1 MSVFS
6 RHQTLSSAQSVLLL
20 DIDLERQLALER
32 GLVDSGYALLEKLT
46 DASLLLKR
54 VRFHQP
60 HILVVGIDAP
70 DAVVLE
76 QLRLIHD
83 TCPVPVVMFAEKE
96 APKLIKTIVKA
107 GVNGFVVNDIQAHR
121 IRPIIDIATARFQEA
136 QDLRRELE
144 ATKTQLE
151 GRKLIDRAKGLLM
164 SHRDLSEDE
173 AYRALRK
180 MAMDKGRPLAE
191 IAETLIDVLTLLE
204 QSR

>member
-6 RHQTLSSAQSVLLL
+6 RHQASSSAQSVLLL

-32 GLVDSGYALLEKLT
+32 GLVDSGYALVEKLI

-60 HILVVGIDAP
+60 DILVVGIDAP

-83 TCPVPVVMFAEKE
+83 SCPVPVVMFAEKE

-180 MAMDKGRPLAE
+180 MAMDKGKPLADV
-191 IAETLIDVLTLLE
+191 AETLIDVLTLLE

>member
-6 RHQTLSSAQSVLLL
+6 RHQASSSAQSVLLL

-32 GLVDSGYALLEKLT
+32 GLVDSGYALVDKLT
-46 DASLLLKR
+46 DASLLLQR

-60 HILVVGIDAP
+60 DILVVGIDAP
-70 DAVVLE
+70 VAVVLE

-180 MAMDKGRPLAE
+180 MAMDKGKPLADV
-191 IAETLIDVLTLLE
+191 AETLIDVLTLLE

>member
-6 RHQTLSSAQSVLLL
+6 RNQASSSAQSVLLL

-32 GLVDSGYALLEKLT
+32 GLVDSGYALVEKLT

-60 HILVVGIDAP
+60 DILVVGIDAP

-83 TCPVPVVMFAEKE
+83 SCPVPVVMFAEKE

-180 MAMDKGRPLAE
+180 MAMDKGKPLAE
-191 IAETLIDVLTLLE
+191 VAETLIDVLTLLE